1 MTKIT
6 PSARRKARRL
16 ALQALYQ
23 WQMSGSNISEIQA
36 QFHTFNDMSKVD
48 VHYFHELLQKIP
60 QHLSDVDEY
69 YTSFLDR
76 PIEKLNPIELAVL
89 RIGSYELVKRI
100 DVPYRVVIDESL
112 RLAKSFGS
120 EEGHKYVNGVLDKVA
135 KEYRNIELE
144 Q

>member
-6 PSARRKARRL
+6 PSARRKARRM

-23 WQMSGSNISEIQA
+23 WQMSGSDIAEIQA
-36 QFHTFNDMSKVD
+36 QFDTFNDMREVD
-48 VHYFHELLQKIP
+48 AHYFHELLQKIP
-60 QHLSDVDEY
+60 QHLDEVDDWFRP
-69 YTSFLDR
+69 FLDR
-76 PIEKLNPIELAVL
+76 ALDKLNPIELVVL
-89 RIGSYELVKRI
+89 RIGSYELVKRL

-135 KEYRNIELE
+135 RQFRTVEIE